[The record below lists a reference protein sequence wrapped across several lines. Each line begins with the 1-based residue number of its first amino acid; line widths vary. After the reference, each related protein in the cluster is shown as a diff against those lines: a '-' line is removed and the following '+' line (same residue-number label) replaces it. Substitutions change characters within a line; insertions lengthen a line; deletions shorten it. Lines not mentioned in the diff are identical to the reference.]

1 MTDPERPE
9 TGHDDAEIAGNGR
22 MSADGGNDDE
32 AGNGWDSETRGG
44 SDAEAGDG
52 WDSETR
58 GGGDAEAGNVWD
70 ADEYDGDHS
79 FVYEYGADL
88 LGLLEPAPEERIL
101 DLGCGTGHLTAQVAE
116 SGAHVV
122 GVDRSASMLE
132 TASGS
137 HPEHPFV
144 VADAR
149 ALPLASGFDAAF
161 SNAAL
166 HWIDATDQDAVLA
179 GVHDSL
185 APEGRFVGELGGL
198 GNVGAIV
205 DAVGAEL
212 GRRGYETGTPWYFP
226 SIGEYATR
234 LERAGFEVRHAR
246 LFDRPTP
253 LEDGEDGLRNWLE
266 MFGDGLFAAVPAD
279 EREGVYRAV
288 EDRLRPTLYGD
299 GRWIADYRRLRFL
312 AVRP

>member
-22 MSADGGNDDE
+22 MSADGGNGRMPADV
-32 AGNGWDSETRGG
+32 GNGRMPADSENG
-44 SDAEAGDG
+44 DEAGDG
-52 WDSETR
+52 RDV
-58 GGGDAEAGNVWD
+58 GAGNVWD

-88 LGLLEPAPEERIL
+88 LDLLEPAPEERIL

-116 SGAHVV
+116 SGARVV

-299 GRWIADYRRLRFL
+299 ARWIADYRRLRFL